1 VAKSAAQL
9 RADIKRRT
17 AANARD
23 RAALRKKAVKKKP
36 AAGAKKRA
44 TARRATAAKAR
55 GRKKAANRYVLD
67 NPYVGPTKSRVLRST
82 GSRRNATEYQPYNKG
97 YNSFMPRAQ
106 RRR

>member
-23 RAALRKKAVKKKP
+23 RATLRGKPKKKP

-55 GRKKAANRYVLD
+55 GRKKAANYYDLHK
-67 NPYVGPTKSRVLRST
+67 PYGPKPTRSQVLRST
-82 GSRRNATEYQPYNKG
+82 GSRRNATNYARENSG
-97 YNSFMPRAQ
+97 YNSFAPRAQ